1 MLPPSYTAFG
11 TGLLAAHA
19 AGAQHGG
26 TTTPG
31 AAMSKGKS
39 KYRNRNG
46 SESNKNSRASASDR
60 KHDDKQ
66 VRENKST
73 HLGADN
79 SGKLKDWQG
88 GSKKEN
94 RQ

>member
-1 MLPPSYTAFG
+1 
-11 TGLLAAHA
+11 
-19 AGAQHGG
+19 
-26 TTTPG
+26 
-31 AAMSKGKS
+31 MSKGKT
-39 KYRNRNG
+39 KYGNRSG
-46 SESNKNSRASASDR
+46 SESNKRSRASASDR

-66 VRENKST
+66 LREGKST

-79 SGKLKDWQG
+79 RGKLKDWQG